1 VVEASATKAPVPRT
15 LDVFRANTVEVGTVP
30 DAARPRADAPRADA
44 PRAAAPSPVKQEAPS
59 EAPDAV
65 ALTPPADRTRTQ
77 AREPAKPAPPRAAAA
92 SAKAPPSP
100 SSEKTSDE
108 AGSFG
113 AVALPQG
120 TQYFAKAFARALPVV
135 LGDSAWLGL
144 PLGPVG
150 RASVDVSIDAA
161 GRIADV
167 DLDPR
172 TATPAILK
180 RALDRVFILLDS
192 GTFSLDGQRVK
203 MGVERLSLSVELSQR
218 AANPDESADPK
229 LMSEKGHLPP
239 SRERPGSAH
248 LTFNSGRRV
257 DVLIRMRSADE
268 L

>member
-1 VVEASATKAPVPRT
+1 
-15 LDVFRANTVEVGTVP
+15 VP
-30 DAARPRADAPRADA
+30 DAARPRTADRGATAPL
-44 PRAAAPSPVKQEAPS
+44 AAKQEAATSKVPDVA
-59 EAPDAV
+59 APAQP
-65 ALTPPADRTRTQ
+65 AGPRANAQRELARAAQPP
-77 AREPAKPAPPRAAAA
+77 AAAA
-92 SAKAPPSP
+92 RPAAPASVSSAQKI
-100 SSEKTSDE
+100 SEE

-135 LGDSAWLGL
+135 LGDTAWLGL
-144 PLGPVG
+144 PLGHVG
-150 RASVDVSIDAA
+150 RASIDVSIDAA

-180 RALDRVFILLDS
+180 RAVDRVFVLLDS

-218 AANPDESADPK
+218 AANPDEAADPK
-229 LMSEKGHLPP
+229 LMSEKGHLAP

-257 DVLIRMRSADE
+257 DVQIRMRSAEE

>member
-1 VVEASATKAPVPRT
+1 
-15 LDVFRANTVEVGTVP
+15 VEVGTVP
-30 DAARPRADAPRADA
+30 DAARPRATDPSAEAPSAA
-44 PRAAAPSPVKQEAPS
+44 KQESATSKLPEAAAPADPAESPRSNAH
-59 EAPDAV
+59 
-65 ALTPPADRTRTQ
+65 
-77 AREPAKPAPPRAAAA
+77 REPARAARPRPAA
-92 SAKAPPSP
+92 ARPAAPAGVSVAQ
-100 SSEKTSDE
+100 KTSDE

-144 PLGPVG
+144 PLGHVG

-161 GRIADV
+161 GRIAEV
-167 DLDPR
+167 ELDPR

-180 RALDRVFILLDS
+180 RALDRVFVLLDS

-218 AANPDESADPK
+218 AANPDETADPK
-229 LMSEKGHLPP
+229 LMSEKGHLAP

-257 DVLIRMRSADE
+257 DVLIRMRSVDE
-268 L
+268 P

>member
-1 VVEASATKAPVPRT
+1 M

-30 DAARPRADAPRADA
+30 DAARPSAEEQ
-44 PRAAAPSPVKQEAPS
+44 RAAAPSPAKQEAPS
-59 EAPDAV
+59 RLPEALAPA
-65 ALTPPADRTRTQ
+65 TPADEPRSV
-77 AREPAKPAPPRAAAA
+77 ARSEPAKAAPPRTARAE
-92 SAKAPPSP
+92 APPSVN
-100 SSEKTSDE
+100 SAQKTSEE

-113 AVALPQG
+113 AVGLPQG

-135 LGDSAWLGL
+135 LGDTAWLGL
-144 PLGPVG
+144 PLGAVG

-161 GRIADV
+161 GRIAGV

>member
-1 VVEASATKAPVPRT
+1 
-15 LDVFRANTVEVGTVP
+15 VEVGTVP
-30 DAARPRADAPRADA
+30 DAARPRADDRSAT
-44 PRAAAPSPVKQEAPS
+44 APSPEKQKAPS
-59 EAPDAV
+59 KVADAV
-65 ALTPPADRTRTQ
+65 APALPAERTRTEARQ
-77 AREPAKPAPPRAAAA
+77 AERPAPPRSAAARAAATPSA
-92 SAKAPPSP
+92 SSA
-100 SSEKTSDE
+100 EKTSDE

-135 LGDSAWLGL
+135 LGDTAWLGL

-192 GTFSLDGQRVK
+192 GTFSIDGQRVK

-268 L
+268 P

>member
-1 VVEASATKAPVPRT
+1 MAPSPPRQEAATGKLP
-15 LDVFRANTVEVGTVP
+15 E
-30 DAARPRADAPRADA
+30 
-44 PRAAAPSPVKQEAPS
+44 AAAP
-59 EAPDAV
+59 
-65 ALTPPADRTRTQ
+65 ALPADSPRSDAHRER
-77 AREPAKPAPPRAAAA
+77 ARAAPPRAAAA
-92 SAKAPPSP
+92 RMTAPPSVN
-100 SSEKTSDE
+100 SAQRTSDD

-113 AVALPQG
+113 AVDLPQG

-135 LGDSAWLGL
+135 LGDTAWLGL
-144 PLGPVG
+144 PLGHVG
-150 RASVDVSIDAA
+150 RASVDVSIDGA

-172 TATPAILK
+172 SATPAILK
-180 RALDRVFILLDS
+180 RALDRVFLLLDS

-218 AANPDESADPK
+218 AANPDDAADPK

-268 L
+268 P